1 MLLSIL
7 GFALLLLIPG
17 AIVTGPLF
25 SLTASG
31 QIAKALVYSTW
42 KGRAYVREYVVG
54 ANPNTLA
61 QRTRRAFLGFI
72 SKMWANLSGTDQ
84 DSWVTGASA
93 KNISPFNEFVG
104 QNMDRQTNELGPSGN
119 STPAGGALTGTINTV
134 AATGGVGK
142 IDVTLTNTT
151 DLGAGEY
158 NMVCI
163 SDTSFADAQSTLNSA
178 YFGLEA
184 TSDQTLSITDL
195 DPGTYWI
202 SGAIVNEGGTIST
215 FVDASSSVTVT

>member
-1 MLLSIL
+1 MLLTLL
-7 GFALLLLIPG
+7 GFSLLLLIPG

-61 QRTRRAFLGFI
+61 QRVRRVMLGAL
-72 SKMWANLSGTDQ
+72 SKIWADLDTTEQ
-84 DSWVTGASA
+84 DSWVTSASA
-93 KNISPFNEFVG
+93 KNISPFNEFISA
-104 QNMDRQTNELGPSGN
+104 NMDRQTNELAPTGN
-119 STPAGGALTGTINTV
+119 ETPAGGALTGTINTV

-142 IDVTLTNTT
+142 IDVVLTNTT
-151 DLGAGEY
+151 NLGAGEY
-158 NMVCI
+158 NLVCI
-163 SDTSFADAQSTLNSA
+163 SDTSFVDAESTGNSA
-178 YFGLEA
+178 YVGLEA
-184 TSDQTLSITDL
+184 TSDQTLAITGL

-202 SGAIVNEGGTIST
+202 SGAIFNQGGTLSS
-215 FVDASSSVTVT
+215 FVDASGSVTVT